1 MDARKKDSLTRI
13 VLEDV
18 KTSANLGGR
27 KIISWIIDQLG
38 YRPAGW
44 MAELLARIEDQ
55 LDEISLHETAAR
67 ALYSFSDGFELH
79 NEDAVPVTGPLLVVA
94 NHPGWSDIFG
104 LLAILKRDDVKI
116 VTHQKGFMRVLR
128 NINRH
133 MLTIEPDST
142 FKLTTIREIIQA
154 LNDSMAIIIFPSGQL
169 EPDPAIMSGAVESL
183 RGWSDSIGV
192 FLNQVPKTQLLPVL
206 VSGVLTEKAFNS
218 RFAKLSQNQKQRQ
231 QLAMAAQYLGQRFS
245 KKPHWKRPMRINIG
259 QPKTAEELDPSLDT
273 RRLHLAARQEMLEL
287 LEQVYPWQVPFEL

>member
-13 VLEDV
+13 VLEDI

-44 MAELLARIEDQ
+44 LAELLSRIDEQ

-67 ALYSFSDGFELH
+67 ALYSLSYGLELH
-79 NEDAVPVTGPLLVVA
+79 NQDAVPVTGPLLVVA

-104 LLAILKRDDVKI
+104 VLASLKRDDVKI
-116 VTHQKGFMRVLR
+116 VAQQKGFMRVLR

-133 MLTIEPDST
+133 MLTIETDST
-142 FKLTTIREIIQA
+142 FKLKAIREIIQA
-154 LNDSMAIIIFPSGQL
+154 LNDSMAVIIFPSGRL
-169 EPDPAIMSGAVESL
+169 EPDPAIMPGTHESL
-183 RGWSDSIGV
+183 QGWSESIGV
-192 FLNQVPKTQLLPVL
+192 FLNKVPDTQLLPVL

-218 RFAKLSQNQKQRQ
+218 RLAKLGQNQKRRH
-231 QLAMAAQYLGQRFS
+231 QLAMAAQFFGQRFS
-245 KKPHWKRPMRINIG
+245 KKPHWKKPLRIDVG
-259 QPKTAEELDPSLDT
+259 QPKTAEELDPSLDIS
-273 RRLHLAARQEMLEL
+273 RLHLAARQEMVEL
-287 LEQVYPWQVPFEL
+287 LEQVYPGQEPLEL

>member
-1 MDARKKDSLTRI
+1 MDAKKKDSLTRI

-18 KTSANLGGR
+18 KASANLGGR

-44 MAELLARIEDQ
+44 LAELLSRIDEQ

-67 ALYSFSDGFELH
+67 ALYSLSDGLEIH

-104 LLAILKRDDVKI
+104 VLASLKRDDVKI
-116 VTHQKGFMRVLR
+116 VAQQKGFMRVLR

-133 MLTIEPDST
+133 MLTIETDST
-142 FKLTTIREIIQA
+142 FKLHTIREIIQA
-154 LNDSMAIIIFPSGQL
+154 LNESMAVIIFPSGQL
-169 EPDPAIMSGAVESL
+169 EPDPAIMPGAVESL
-183 RGWSDSIGV
+183 QGWSDSIGV
-192 FLNQVPKTQLLPVL
+192 FLNKVPNTQLLPVL

-218 RFAKLSQNQKQRQ
+218 RLAKLGQNQKRRQ
-231 QLAMAAQYLGQRFS
+231 QLAMAAQFFGQRFS
-245 KKPHWKRPMRINIG
+245 KKPHWNRPMRIDIG
-259 QPKTAEELDPSLDT
+259 QPKTAAALDPSLDIC
-273 RRLHLAARQEMLEL
+273 RLHLAARHEMVEL
-287 LEQVYPWQVPFEL
+287 LEQVYPGQETIEH